1 MSKFEF
7 KIKLLI
13 SGLLTLTALLI
24 VILIFF
30 SPDDSVKITDE
41 YLTENDLKVQAEEEI
56 SLNKNNAGSS
66 NTALTSIPIPALPP
80 APDPVP
86 MSDKNIYKAAAVKKA
101 EKKEKSLYFII
112 DDAGY
117 SLEKLKPFLDF
128 PGNLT
133 IAVLPG
139 LEYSR
144 QSAELALAKGKKV
157 ILHQPMD
164 AINRNNTGPFA
175 IKTGMDEKTITD
187 ILEKNINSLPGITGV
202 NNHMG
207 SAVTSDERMMDI
219 ILKYLQ
225 KHSLLFIDS
234 LTTAESVCKKSAA
247 KISFTI
253 AQRDIFLDN
262 VDNREGIMESLNT
275 GRATAENKGY
285 AVMIGHVWSSELA
298 DTMMQIYP
306 NLIEEGFSLKD
317 ASEFLLGEE

>member
-1 MSKFEF
+1 MSRFEF

-13 SGLLTLTALLI
+13 SGLLLLTALLI
-24 VILIFF
+24 AILIFF
-30 SPDDSVKITDE
+30 RPVDSPEITGEYPVETNKSVQQEEDAAIS
-41 YLTENDLKVQAEEEI
+41 ENASGGSNIALKTI
-56 SLNKNNAGSS
+56 
-66 NTALTSIPIPALPP
+66 P
-80 APDPVP
+80 APDK
-86 MSDKNIYKAAAVKKA
+86 SEYRAATVK
-101 EKKEKSLYFII
+101 KKEKALYFII

-144 QSAELALAKGKKV
+144 QSAELALEKGKKV

-164 AINRNNTGPFA
+164 AINGNNTGPFA
-175 IKTGMDEKTITD
+175 IKTGMDEKTITA
-187 ILEKNINSLPGITGV
+187 ILEKNINALPGITGV

-219 ILKYLQ
+219 ILKFLQ
-225 KHSLLFIDS
+225 KKSLVFIDS
-234 LTTAESVCKKSAA
+234 LTTAESVSKKSGA
-247 KISFTI
+247 KIGFAI
-253 AQRDIFLDN
+253 EQRDIFLDN
-262 VDNREGIMESLNT
+262 VDTREGIMESLNT
-275 GRATAENKGY
+275 GRLEAENKGY
-285 AVMIGHVWSSELA
+285 AIMIGHVWSSELA

-306 NLIEEGFSLKD
+306 NLIEEGFTLKD